1 MTEYTYS
8 VLHRTGIIRHWM
20 QDRSF
25 SSWGFISENAPPFMD
40 YITHEVTCTN
50 LNNMQPLTLVAHV
63 GYAQCNKMALRLPF
77 SCKPFLL
84 LLLHVY
90 IDICEL
96 NEKNLLL
103 NYSSTFI

>member
-8 VLHRTGIIRHWM
+8 VLHCTGKIRHWM

-25 SSWGFISENAPPFMD
+25 SSWSFISENTPPLMD
-40 YITHEVTCTN
+40 YISHEVTCTN
-50 LNNMQPLTLVAHV
+50 LNIMPPLPLVAHV
-63 GYAQCNKMALRLPF
+63 GYAQCNNMALWLPF
-77 SCKPFLL
+77 LYKPFLL